1 MIPDYRLS
9 TTSIRSSIIGAR
21 GRGTATLMDYEDGG
35 IAISDPSQGLRVQ
48 VWRGQLVG
56 QNVVIVAESTL
67 EEMVVYNGSRVTE
80 FSFTFDQNMRP
91 VVTVIDVNRIKLR
104 FYDSFIADYTT
115 EDFGNTWSNPRVFL
129 DDKRQPMLAVSD
141 VILAYIR
148 AGNLYMRLQRDR
160 YGVEY
165 FLRDN
170 ASGLHT
176 FGMGKNWRLQFHMK

>member
-1 MIPDYRLS
+1 
-9 TTSIRSSIIGAR
+9 
-21 GRGTATLMDYEDGG
+21 MDYEDGG

-48 VWRGQLVG
+48 VWKGQLVG
-56 QNVVIVAESTL
+56 QTVVIEAESTG
-67 EEMVVYNGSRVTE
+67 ETMTVYNGSRITE
-80 FSFTFDQNMRP
+80 LSFTFDQNMRP
-91 VVTVIDVNRIKLR
+91 VVVVVDVNRTKLR
-104 FYDSFIADYTT
+104 FYDSFISDYTT

-129 DDKRQPMLAVSD
+129 DDKRQPLLAVSD

-165 FLRDN
+165 FLRDK

-176 FGMGKNWRLQFHMK
+176 FGMGRNWRLQFHMK